1 MGDYMAPSGGG
12 SVPVARDSPAQWTAQ
27 IDPEEA
33 DFFFGK
39 VSRAVSERW
48 LDAPSVKPGVFL
60 IRMSSVD
67 AKSFTLSLRCQREVV
82 HFQVVNHGESWYSV
96 DNGPMFV
103 GLEDLVQHYR
113 AVADGLPI
121 MLRESY
127 PKNVVKTRQADPTR
141 GNTPLHAAGAKGDAA
156 SIKRLATSPAAV
168 SARNAWGRTVLHEAV
183 RTGSEEAVKALLAIR
198 PGRDLI
204 PLTDKQG
211 YTPAHIAARIGND
224 EIMRALLCA
233 GSDPHIQSTDGE
245 TAQGIAARLG
255 HVQCSILLGMAE
267 LGFKSKKEFD
277 TRDFPW
283 YHGRLTRSS
292 AEFVLARHGKSDGLF
307 LVRQST
313 NSAAGVQSQM
323 DCVLSMSYEGTP
335 YHYQIKADSAT
346 LKYNIDDGPA
356 FTGLNSVVAYY
367 SEQPDGL
374 ARSLKNYCLL
384 GGPAGAQADGSLLKN
399 AESLVGLEE
408 GHINIIRGDQ
418 IVEGATIGSGN
429 FGDVKVG
436 TWNKPGSPP
445 IPVAL
450 KTVRDVNQ
458 SPSATQE
465 FLIEATDMVQ
475 LQNPYIVQL
484 LGICTHKGVCI
495 VLELV
500 PHGAL
505 EDSLRGNK
513 RFADWVKDGM
523 PYLFGAQICIAMDFL
538 ESKRV
543 VHRDLATR
551 NVLLKT
557 KYHCKISD
565 FGLSRTLRADENY
578 YTSTTGGK
586 WPIKWYAPESVNYGK
601 FTAKSDVFSFGV
613 TMWEIYSQAREPWGD
628 LSMSEVLERLNR
640 GDRLECPKGCPQ
652 ETYGILMECWNMDKA
667 RRPDFKT
674 LIDIWSKQIPQPL
687 RKHMV

>member
-1 MGDYMAPSGGG
+1 MGKWYIHLFIP
-12 SVPVARDSPAQWTAQ
+12 
-27 IDPEEA
+27 
-33 DFFFGK
+33 
-39 VSRAVSERW
+39 
-48 LDAPSVKPGVFL
+48 
-60 IRMSSVD
+60 
-67 AKSFTLSLRCQREVV
+67 LRFR
-82 HFQVVNHGESWYSV
+82 
-96 DNGPMFV
+96 
-103 GLEDLVQHYR
+103 
-113 AVADGLPI
+113 
-121 MLRESY
+121 
-127 PKNVVKTRQADPTR
+127 
-141 GNTPLHAAGAKGDAA
+141 
-156 SIKRLATSPAAV
+156 RLATSPAAV

-211 YTPAHIAARIGND
+211 YTPAHIAARMGND

-233 GSDPHIQSTDGE
+233 GSDPHIQSSDGE

-346 LKYNIDDGPA
+346 LKVSCTALRAVLSAACLLIRTVLLQYNIDDGPA

-475 LQNPYIVQL
+475 LQNPYV
-484 LGICTHKGVCI
+484 V
-495 VLELV
+495 
-500 PHGAL
+500 AL
-505 EDSLRGNK
+505 M
-513 RFADWVKDGM
+513 V
-523 PYLFGAQICIAMDFL
+523 GAQ
-538 ESKRV
+538 
-543 VHRDLATR
+543 
-551 NVLLKT
+551 
-557 KYHCKISD
+557 
-565 FGLSRTLRADENY
+565 
-578 YTSTTGGK
+578 
-586 WPIKWYAPESVNYGK
+586 
-601 FTAKSDVFSFGV
+601 
-613 TMWEIYSQAREPWGD
+613 
-628 LSMSEVLERLNR
+628 
-640 GDRLECPKGCPQ
+640 
-652 ETYGILMECWNMDKA
+652 
-667 RRPDFKT
+667 
-674 LIDIWSKQIPQPL
+674 
-687 RKHMV
+687 